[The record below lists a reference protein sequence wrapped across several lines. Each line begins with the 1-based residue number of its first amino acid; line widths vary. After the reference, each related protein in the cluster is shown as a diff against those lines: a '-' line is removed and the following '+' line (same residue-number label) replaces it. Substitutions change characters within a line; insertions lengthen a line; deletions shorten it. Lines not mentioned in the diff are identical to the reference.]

1 MGRTKAL
8 ALLRSSL
15 GSIVPTKTMIET
27 DDEGEAIELV
37 NVPRALLEQ
46 LLDRVDDLEAEL
58 SEYRDENEHDKATIR
73 QDVNTAIEKA
83 NEATEREPAQ
93 TDESEPRDDSLTP
106 FEQVLRAG
114 EAGVIGHLTAKDE
127 RAQSIGKHFA
137 QWASRAPNGLVIK
150 DNLKN
155 LLETATGENLYWR
168 QVYRSCRALEEA
180 TNGAIEFTKHRRYGW
195 ILVAQPS
202 FVNRIS
208 QLRSSSVPEG

>member
-1 MGRTKAL
+1 MSDVAEL
-8 ALLRSSL
+8 
-15 GSIVPTKTMIET
+15 
-27 DDEGEAIELV
+27 EARID
-37 NVPRALLEQ
+37 Q
-46 LLDRVDDLEAEL
+46 LEAENSRKDDEIERL
-58 SEYRDENEHDKATIR
+58 SRDLASERARVTELENK
-73 QDVNTAIEKA
+73 V
-83 NEATEREPAQ
+83 EAVESDDAQ
-93 TDESEPRDDSLTP
+93 SDESEPRDDSLTP

-208 QLRSSSVPEG
+208 QLRSSSASTGRTPS

>member
-1 MGRTKAL
+1 MIDETTTESEAE
-8 ALLRSSL
+8 LRAR
-15 GSIVPTKTMIET
+15 IE
-27 DDEGEAIELV
+27 A
-37 NVPRALLEQ
+37 
-46 LLDRVDDLEAEL
+46 LEAENERKDDEIERL
-58 SEYRDENEHDKATIR
+58 SRDLASERARVTELENK
-73 QDVNTAIEKA
+73 V
-83 NEATEREPAQ
+83 EAVESQSTESDESA
-93 TDESEPRDDSLTP
+93 ESEPRDDSLTP

-137 QWASRAPNGLVIK
+137 KWASRAPNGLVIK
-150 DNLKN
+150 DNLKS

-208 QLRSSSVPEG
+208 QLRSSSAGGG

>member
-1 MGRTKAL
+1 MNEDG
-8 ALLRSSL
+8 LRER
-15 GSIVPTKTMIET
+15 IRK
-27 DDEGEAIELV
+27 
-37 NVPRALLEQ
+37 
-46 LLDRVDDLEAEL
+46 LEAEN
-58 SEYRDENEHDKATIR
+58 ENLREHNRRIAKDLAGAKKR
-73 QDVNTAIEKA
+73 IEELEQGVQQ
-83 NEATEREPAQ
+83 EATESE
-93 TDESEPRDDSLTP
+93 ESEPRDDSLTP

-114 EAGVIGHLTAKDE
+114 EAGVIGNLTAKDE

-137 QWASRAPNGLVIK
+137 KWASRAPDGLVIK

-208 QLRSSSVPEG
+208 QLRSSSAGGG

>member
-1 MGRTKAL
+1 M
-8 ALLRSSL
+8 
-15 GSIVPTKTMIET
+15 
-27 DDEGEAIELV
+27 
-37 NVPRALLEQ
+37 
-46 LLDRVDDLEAEL
+46 
-58 SEYRDENEHDKATIR
+58 
-73 QDVNTAIEKA
+73 
-83 NEATEREPAQ
+83 NEATDDADELRAEIERLNERLAVVESENSRKDEEIERLSRDLASERARVTELENKVEAVESDDAQ
-93 TDESEPRDDSLTP
+93 SAESEPRDDSLTP

-114 EAGVIGHLTAKDE
+114 EAGVVGHLTAKDE

-202 FVNRIS
+202 FVNRIG

>member
-1 MGRTKAL
+1 MTD
-8 ALLRSSL
+8 
-15 GSIVPTKTMIET
+15 IET
-27 DDEGEAIELV
+27 DDTDELREEIERLNERLAVVESENSRKDDEIERLSRDLASERARVTELESKVEAVES
-37 NVPRALLEQ
+37 
-46 LLDRVDDLEAEL
+46 DD
-58 SEYRDENEHDKATIR
+58 
-73 QDVNTAIEKA
+73 
-83 NEATEREPAQ
+83 AQ
-93 TDESEPRDDSLTP
+93 SDESEPRDDSLTP

-202 FVNRIS
+202 FVSRIS

>member
-1 MGRTKAL
+1 MNEGS
-8 ALLRSSL
+8 LRQR
-15 GSIVPTKTMIET
+15 IRK
-27 DDEGEAIELV
+27 
-37 NVPRALLEQ
+37 
-46 LLDRVDDLEAEL
+46 LEAEN
-58 SEYRDENEHDKATIR
+58 ENLREHNRRIAKDLAGAKKR
-73 QDVNTAIEKA
+73 IEELEQGVQQ
-83 NEATEREPAQ
+83 EATESE
-93 TDESEPRDDSLTP
+93 ESEPRDDSLTP

-202 FVNRIS
+202 FVNRIG
-208 QLRSSSVPEG
+208 QLRSSSVPKG